1 MGTGSWKFSELKFPK
16 PNLKVFQD
24 LYADAIERVESA
36 TSGDDVM
43 EIIFEVNEL
52 SRRTTDLLTVAFI
65 HHTMDVTDEA
75 YAENHRWV
83 EENRQYFVKA
93 AIDFREALY
102 NSPYKEYIEERIGP
116 MYFTKMDIDK
126 KTFSEENV
134 QLRQREAELGD
145 EYQRIIA
152 SCNIDFLGEPRSF
165 IKLQDYFFDQDREVR
180 RAAFREFSKFLAQ
193 HEKRLEEI
201 WNDLIDIRNQI
212 GRNLGFDN
220 YIPVGY
226 LERGRLDYGQEEV
239 AKFRK
244 QVEDE
249 IVPLCSKLYEAQRK
263 RLGVDELMVYD
274 EKIVFPQ
281 GNARPIGDEDYLM
294 EEIVNMLHDMSP
306 ETQEFID
313 FIMEHELIDYEDRPN
328 RAGIEYSTMI
338 TSRKAPFVFSHFSAT
353 AAGVS
358 GIIGAIGHAFAAYRA
373 ARMQILEEYYS
384 SSSDIME
391 IHSLSMSQFAN
402 RYADSFFGDDAKR
415 YEFFNLQDLM
425 TFIPFGA
432 AVDEFQHIC
441 YSNQNLTPEERNSEW
456 RKLEEKYMPWR
467 KYDDDDDFM
476 NRGGYWYH
484 KIHFFLYPLYYI
496 EYCLATVN
504 AMEMNRKYVTHPA
517 RAWKEFLA
525 ITDIGG
531 SKSYLD
537 ILKLANLTPAYEDG
551 AVEKSISY
559 VKDVLEE
566 YIENHEA

>member
-1 MGTGSWKFSELKFPK
+1 
-16 PNLKVFQD
+16 
-24 LYADAIERVESA
+24 
-36 TSGDDVM
+36 
-43 EIIFEVNEL
+43 
-52 SRRTTDLLTVAFI
+52 
-65 HHTMDVTDEA
+65 
-75 YAENHRWV
+75 
-83 EENRQYFVKA
+83 
-93 AIDFREALY
+93 
-102 NSPYKEYIEERIGP
+102 
-116 MYFTKMDIDK
+116 
-126 KTFSEENV
+126 
-134 QLRQREAELGD
+134 
-145 EYQRIIA
+145 
-152 SCNIDFLGEPRSF
+152 
-165 IKLQDYFFDQDREVR
+165 
-180 RAAFREFSKFLAQ
+180 
-193 HEKRLEEI
+193 
-201 WNDLIDIRNQI
+201 
-212 GRNLGFDN
+212 
-220 YIPVGY
+220 
-226 LERGRLDYGQEEV
+226 
-239 AKFRK
+239 
-244 QVEDE
+244 
-249 IVPLCSKLYEAQRK
+249 
-263 RLGVDELMVYD
+263 
-274 EKIVFPQ
+274 
-281 GNARPIGDEDYLM
+281 
-294 EEIVNMLHDMSP
+294 
-306 ETQEFID
+306 
-313 FIMEHELIDYEDRPN
+313 
-328 RAGIEYSTMI
+328 
-338 TSRKAPFVFSHFSAT
+338 
-353 AAGVS
+353 
-358 GIIGAIGHAFAAYRA
+358 
-373 ARMQILEEYYS
+373 MQILEEYYS

-531 SKSYLD
+531 SRSYLD